1 MSWKKITR
9 KTLQVYSRKYCFLF
23 IVFLS
28 IISLMQLLWFHAYT
42 SIYFDKFTSNVDRFW
57 CNLNDFVLLFK
68 FKISLISSKGIIQ
81 NCVIEVD
88 HVVHA
93 RKEWNY
99 CYRIMIAFLDRSW
112 REKVQSVHKI
122 NRKSYKIKNSIFNW
136 PPTII
141 TEREVILTW
150 VWRNP
155 RKTQYSSTLP
165 LMCLYSRCLVTAAP
179 LTAGS
184 VSSIWYL

>member
-1 MSWKKITR
+1 MALINDETLILSLSCSQSSSTLPADLMSWKKITR
-9 KTLQVYSRKYCFLF
+9 KTLQVYSRTYCFLF

-81 NCVIEVD
+81 NCVTEVD

-99 CYRIMIAFLDRSW
+99 CLQDHDSFSRPILARKGPVRS
-112 REKVQSVHKI
+112 
-122 NRKSYKIKNSIFNW
+122 
-136 PPTII
+136 
-141 TEREVILTW
+141 
-150 VWRNP
+150 
-155 RKTQYSSTLP
+155 
-165 LMCLYSRCLVTAAP
+165 
-179 LTAGS
+179 
-184 VSSIWYL
+184 